1 MKNLMGFSIEV
12 ELAVPGIIPCSEGK
26 TKRVFD
32 ER

>member
-1 MKNLMGFSIEV
+1 MGFSIEI
-12 ELAVPGIIPCSEGK
+12 ELAVPSIIPRSEGK